1 MGKLNGKPKGD
12 GNPPVAQVGAKK
24 GGGRKK

>member
-1 MGKLNGKPKGD
+1 MGKLNGKPEGGGKI
-12 GNPPVAQVGAKK
+12 PATQVVTKK